1 MNKQNIIEAIDKW
14 EQSAK
19 DVLKTQEYIKTFDNP
34 PKDIEQRVSDTKE
47 CISFLNN
54 LKYVDILELVKN
66 KIQIHE
72 QDGFYWIQISNDPM
86 TKITKEQYDLV
97 KEWLENDK

>member
-1 MNKQNIIEAIDKW
+1 MSNRENIKLIREWKDSIE
-14 EQSAK
+14 QL
-19 DVLKTQEYIKTFDNP
+19 LKTQEYIKTFDNP
-34 PKDIEQRVSDTKE
+34 PKDIEQRLLDTKE
-47 CISFLNN
+47 CISYLNN
-54 LKYVDILELVKN
+54 LKYVDILELVKD

-97 KEWLENDK
+97 KEWMNGKG

>member
-54 LKYVDILELVKN
+54 LKYVDILELVKD

-97 KEWLENDK
+97 KEWMNG

>member
-47 CISFLNN
+47 CISFLNS
-54 LKYVDILELVKN
+54 LKYVDILELVKD

-97 KEWLENDK
+97 KEWLNG